1 MRNKVVVVL
10 FFILI
15 ASCQIFSTYENNNTY
30 EKIGFAEFTKNEDV
44 IHRNIAPN
52 SKIKITNLLNKK
64 SIVVEVN
71 KNSNYKKEREIIVP
85 SKYIDLLELNYNLPI
100 VKIETIRK
108 NKTFKADTAKI
119 FEEEKKITQNAEIK
133 NVDIVDLSKNNSSK
147 NNNLNKLIIYY
158 GDFTFKNSALDMVS
172 LLKKDIK
179 NLNPT
184 VIQVNKKFRVKVA
197 SINDINEFD
206 IFFNKIVNTK
216 FDNYIISVE

>member
-1 MRNKVVVVL
+1 MRNRTLVIS
-10 FFILI
+10 FILI
-15 ASCQIFSTYENNNTY
+15 VSCQNFSTYENNNAY
-30 EKIGFAEFTKNEDV
+30 EKIGFADFTKNDDV

-52 SKIKITNLLNKK
+52 SKVKITNLLNKK

-71 KNSNYKKEREIIVP
+71 KNSNYKKEREIIIP
-85 SKYIDLLELNYNLPI
+85 NKYIDLLELNYILPI
-100 VKIETIRK
+100 VKIETLRT
-108 NKTFKADTAKI
+108 NKTFKADTVKI
-119 FEEEKKITQNAEIK
+119 FDEEKKITQNVEIK
-133 NVDIVDLSKNNSSK
+133 NVDIIDLSKNNSSK

-172 LLKKDIK
+172 LLKKEIK

-197 SINDINEFD
+197 TINDINEFD

-216 FDNYIISVE
+216 FDNYNIIVE

>member
-1 MRNKVVVVL
+1 MRNKVLVL

-15 ASCQIFSTYENNNTY
+15 TSCQSFSIYENNNTY

-119 FEEEKKITQNAEIK
+119 FEEEKKIIQNAEIK
-133 NVDIVDLSKNNSSK
+133 NVDIVDLSKNSSAK

-216 FDNYIISVE
+216 FDNYNISVE

>member
-1 MRNKVVVVL
+1 MRNKVIVL

-15 ASCQIFSTYENNNTY
+15 ASCQTFPSYENNNTY
-30 EKIGFAEFTKNEDV
+30 EKIGFAEFTKNDDV

-52 SKIKITNLLNKK
+52 SKVKITNLLNKK
-64 SIVVEVN
+64 SLVVEVN
-71 KNSNYKKEREIIVP
+71 KNSNFKKEREIIIP
-85 SKYIDLLELNYNLPI
+85 NKYMDLLELNYNLPI
-100 VKIETIRK
+100 VKIETLRT
-108 NKTFKADTAKI
+108 NKTFKADTAEI
-119 FEEEKKITQNAEIK
+119 FDEEKKITQNVEIK
-133 NVDIVDLSKNNSSK
+133 NVDIIDLSKNNSSK

-216 FDNYIISVE
+216 FDNYNISVE

>member
-1 MRNKVVVVL
+1 MRNKIIIL

-15 ASCQIFSTYENNNTY
+15 ASCQTFSTYENNNTY
-30 EKIGFAEFTKNEDV
+30 EKIGFAEFNKNEDV
-44 IHRNIAPN
+44 IHRNITPN

-147 NNNLNKLIIYY
+147 NKNLNKLIIYY

-179 NLNPT
+179 NINPI
-184 VIQVNKKFRVKVA
+184 VIQVNKKFRVKIA

-216 FDNYIISVE
+216 YDNYIISVE

>member
-1 MRNKVVVVL
+1 MRNKVVVL

-15 ASCQIFSTYENNNTY
+15 ASCQSFSTYENNNSY

-44 IHRNIAPN
+44 IHRNITPN

-147 NNNLNKLIIYY
+147 NKNLNKLIIYY

-216 FDNYIISVE
+216 FDNYNISVE